1 MLFNDTSSQVIVFT
15 VELAEQGEPI
25 LANLGPLFNKHSA
38 AIFVTDVAASRCEYF
53 AENEEDGPP
62 DLLAPIPLSTV
73 CLRTRYTACA
83 GRNLFCPWA
92 PRN

>member
-15 VELAEQGEPI
+15 VELVEQGEPI

-53 AENEEDGPP
+53 AENEEDGPS
-62 DLLAPIPLSTV
+62 DLLAPIPHSTFY
-73 CLRTRYTACA
+73 TQSRYTAE
-83 GRNLFCPWA
+83 
-92 PRN
+92 